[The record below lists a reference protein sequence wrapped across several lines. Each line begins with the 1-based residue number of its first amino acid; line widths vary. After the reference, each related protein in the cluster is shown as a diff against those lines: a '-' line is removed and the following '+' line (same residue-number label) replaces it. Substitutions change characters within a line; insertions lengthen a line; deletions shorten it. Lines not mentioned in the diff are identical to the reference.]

1 MTGECRGRVA
11 VSDLT
16 ATDLRRFGHL
26 GAEAVDSFF
35 ELLPTP
41 LRGPSGAEGVGAAL
55 GAVLYSPATLEH
67 AAERLFRGSWPGVTA
82 MVFCLEDAIADRD
95 LDEGE
100 RRVLRLLKTA
110 RAMVDSAGTRSAL
123 PYLFVRVRSPEH
135 FEHLL
140 RCWGSLADE
149 LDGVVLPKLGAPQAA
164 RYMSLMAGAQTG
176 RDRPLWA
183 LPILEG
189 TDIALRES
197 RLEALLAVRETIAEH
212 RALVPCVRIGATDL
226 SGLWGLRRP
235 RDFTIYDVA
244 VVRDIIAD
252 VVNLLGRDPDSPSIS
267 GPVWEYVRDEPVF
280 KPRLRETPFLE
291 EFGAH
296 DGPKFRRRLVSAAID
311 GLLRETMLDRANGL
325 HGKSVI
331 HPAHA
336 PVVDAAHVVSHEEWT
351 SALAVRAA
359 FDAGDGVSAGR
370 GAPRMN
376 EPKPHAQ
383 WAQRTLARAG
393 TFGVLRPE
401 HTFLAL
407 LQEPAGAGGTG

>member
-1 MTGECRGRVA
+1 VA

-16 ATDLRRFGHL
+16 ATDLRRFAHL

-35 ELLPTP
+35 ALPPTT
-41 LRGPSGAEGVGAAL
+41 LRGLSGPEGVGAAL

-67 AAERLFRGSWPGVTA
+67 AAERLFSGFWPGVTA

-95 LDEGE
+95 LVEGE
-100 RRVLRLLKTA
+100 RRVRALLATV
-110 RAMVDSAGTRSAL
+110 RALTDAAGNRSGL

-135 FEHLL
+135 FERLL
-140 RCWGSLADE
+140 ESWGSLSDE
-149 LDGVVLPKLGAPQAA
+149 LDGVVLPKIGALNASRYLGLVADVQ
-164 RYMSLMAGAQTG
+164 GG

-212 RALVPCVRIGATDL
+212 RALVPCLRIGATDL

-252 VVNLLGRDPDSPSIS
+252 VVNVLGRDPDSPSIS

-291 EFGAH
+291 EFGAQ
-296 DGPKFRRRLVSAAID
+296 DGPKVRRRLVSAAID

-331 HPAHA
+331 HPSHA
-336 PVVDAAHVVSHEEWT
+336 LVVDAAHAVSHEEWT

-370 GAPRMN
+370 GAQRMN
-376 EPKPHAQ
+376 EPKPHVQ
-383 WAQRTLARAG
+383 WARRTLARAA
-393 TFGVLRPE
+393 TFGVLRAE

-407 LQEPAGAGGTG
+407 LQEPARAGAPG

>member
-1 MTGECRGRVA
+1 MA
-11 VSDLT
+11 VSDPI
-16 ATDLRRFGHL
+16 ATGLRRFAHFGE
-26 GAEAVDSFF
+26 EAVDSFF
-35 ELLPTP
+35 ELAPAA
-41 LRGPSGAEGVGAAL
+41 LRGPSGADGVGAAL
-55 GAVLYSPATLEH
+55 GAVLYSPATLDH
-67 AAERLFRGSWPGVTA
+67 AAERLFSGFWPGVTA

-95 LDEGE
+95 VAEGE
-100 RRVLRLLKTA
+100 GRIVALLETIRELTA
-110 RAMVDSAGTRSAL
+110 AAGTRAAL
-123 PYLFVRVRSPEH
+123 PYVFVRVRSAEH
-135 FEHLL
+135 CEHLL
-140 RCWGSLADE
+140 DSWGPLSEE
-149 LDGVVLPKLGAPQAA
+149 LDGVVLPKIGAEPAKRYLELIASAQA
-164 RYMSLMAGAQTG
+164 G

-183 LPILEG
+183 LPIVEG
-189 TDIALRES
+189 ADIALRET
-197 RLEALLAVRETIAEH
+197 RLEALLDLRETIAAH
-212 RALVPCVRIGATDL
+212 RDLVPCVRFGATDL

-252 VVNLLGRDPDSPSIS
+252 VVNVLGRDADSPSLS
-267 GPVWEYVRDEPVF
+267 APVWEYVRDEPVF

-291 EFGAH
+291 EFGEEGA
-296 DGPKFRRRLVSAAID
+296 KVRRRLVSSAID
-311 GLLRETMLDRANGL
+311 GLLRETLLDRANGL

-336 PVVDAAHVVSHEEWT
+336 LAVDAAHVVSHEEWT

-370 GAPRMN
+370 GAQRMN

-383 WAQRTLARAG
+383 WARRTLARAA

-407 LQEPAGAGGTG
+407 LQEPDAGARSAG

>member
-1 MTGECRGRVA
+1 VA

-16 ATDLRRFGHL
+16 ATGLRRFAHL
-26 GAEAVDSFF
+26 GGEAVDAFF
-35 ELLPTP
+35 ELAPTP
-41 LRGPSGAEGVGAAL
+41 LRGRLDADGVGAAL

-67 AAERLFRGSWPGVTA
+67 AAERLFSDFWPGITA

-95 LDEGE
+95 LEEGE
-100 RRVLRLLKTA
+100 RRIRGLLQMA
-110 RAMVDSAGTRSAL
+110 RALTDAAGSRSAL

-135 FEHLL
+135 VEHLL
-140 RCWGSLADE
+140 HSWGSLSDE
-149 LDGVVLPKLGAPQAA
+149 LDGVVLPKIGAQKAS
-164 RYMSLMAGAQTG
+164 RYMGLVASVQAG

-189 TDIALRES
+189 TDVALRES

-252 VVNLLGRDPDSPSIS
+252 VVNVLGRDPGGPSIS

-280 KPRLRETPFLE
+280 KPRLRETPFRE
-291 EFGAH
+291 EFGAQ
-296 DGPKFRRRLVSAAID
+296 DGPKVRSRLVSAAID

-336 PVVDAAHVVSHEEWT
+336 LVVDAAHVVSHEEWT

-359 FDAGDGVSAGR
+359 FAAGDGVSAGR
-370 GAPRMN
+370 GAQRMN

-383 WAQRTLARAG
+383 WARRTLARAA
-393 TFGVLRPE
+393 TFGVLRAE

-407 LQEPAGAGGTG
+407 LQEPARAGAPG